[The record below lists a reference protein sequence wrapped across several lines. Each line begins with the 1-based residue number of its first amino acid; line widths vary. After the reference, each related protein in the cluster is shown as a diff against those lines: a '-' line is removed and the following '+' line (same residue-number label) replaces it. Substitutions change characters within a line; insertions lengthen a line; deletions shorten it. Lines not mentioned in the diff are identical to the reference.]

1 MHFMLLPGSN
11 CVTVCMEDCMAS
23 LQGNILTLTNVPA
36 DKFLL
41 SVTLQFC
48 VISYW
53 DYVGHSD
60 KEKYLCMPRRHMGE
74 WRY

>member
-1 MHFMLLPGSN
+1 
-11 CVTVCMEDCMAS
+11 MENSMAS
-23 LQGNILTLTNVPA
+23 LQGNMLTSTNVPA

-53 DYVGHSD
+53 VYVGHSD
-60 KEKYLCMPRRHMGE
+60 KEKPLYMPRRHVGE